1 VKELHIEG
9 IAVIFCWIVV
19 ISLYHA

>member
-19 ISLYHA
+19 ILLYHA